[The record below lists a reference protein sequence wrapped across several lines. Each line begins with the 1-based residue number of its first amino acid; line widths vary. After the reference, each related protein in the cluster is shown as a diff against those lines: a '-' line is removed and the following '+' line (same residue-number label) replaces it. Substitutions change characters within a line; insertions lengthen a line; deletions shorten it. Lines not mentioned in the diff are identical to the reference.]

1 MDNVGDAT
9 ATALLVALAKVSRLL
24 VDKASKLQVDAK
36 MSDVTY
42 ELSIDG
48 PVLEDDLSGPA
59 RDAVRE
65 HRMLG
70 SQEIVVS
77 GYVDGKPHG
86 QHGAAWLFNVSDI
99 GSTGWQLSR
108 QVILY
113 PLAGEN
119 IEHHLPDIDFRNWR
133 ELAEALPRLVEQ
145 LLAEALPSHDD
156 R

>member
-42 ELSIDG
+42 ELTIDG

-86 QHGAAWLFNVSDI
+86 QHGPR
-99 GSTGWQLSR
+99 GSSER
-108 QVILY
+108 QR
-113 PLAGEN
+113 
-119 IEHHLPDIDFRNWR
+119 HR
-133 ELAEALPRLVEQ
+133 
-145 LLAEALPSHDD
+145 
-156 R
+156 